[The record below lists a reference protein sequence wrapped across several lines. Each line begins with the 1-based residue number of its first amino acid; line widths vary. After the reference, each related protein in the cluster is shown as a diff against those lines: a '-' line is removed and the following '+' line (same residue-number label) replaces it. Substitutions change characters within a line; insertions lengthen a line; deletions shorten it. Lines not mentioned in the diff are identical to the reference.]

1 MANASNAN
9 VAKKE
14 SGSKGGN
21 LFSGLVIVACIGIG
35 ILIWKYVMGAPYF
48 KKATITLE
56 NGKKLEISAP
66 KNNDDNRYIR
76 SLNYNGKNYTK
87 NYLNHFDLLKGGRL
101 VFDMDNKPNKGRG
114 INESDFPYSFSRDA
128 K

>member
-1 MANASNAN
+1 MI
-9 VAKKE
+9 
-14 SGSKGGN
+14 
-21 LFSGLVIVACIGIG
+21 IV
-35 ILIWKYVMGAPYF
+35 
-48 KKATITLE
+48 
-56 NGKKLEISAP
+56 
-66 KNNDDNRYIR
+66 
-76 SLNYNGKNYTK
+76 NGKNYTK